1 MPLPS
6 RSITLAAMDFVFML
20 TRADR
25 TIDHALDVLD
35 EIRDLGLRHIGF
47 KDVGIEAARA
57 APLRQRIGELGATS
71 YLEVVSTSAEAIV
84 QSAKLG
90 REIGVDRLLGGAGE
104 LVDSVMGAIAG
115 SDVEYLPFPGR
126 PFGHPTQ
133 LRGDAAEIER
143 DCRAFRARGAAGC
156 DLLAHRSVDADPIEL
171 VRAARRGLDSGVL
184 LVAGGVAS
192 AAHVR
197 ALREAGADAFTVG
210 SAVFDG
216 TFAPGRGGVRDQ
228 LKAVL
233 DACA

>member
-1 MPLPS
+1 
-6 RSITLAAMDFVFML
+6 ML

-25 TIDHALDVLD
+25 TIDNALDVLD
-35 EIRDLGLRHIGF
+35 EIHDLGLRHIGF
-47 KDVGIEAARA
+47 KDVGIDATRA
-57 APLRQRIGELGATS
+57 AEVRQRIGELGATS
-71 YLEVVSTSAEAIV
+71 YLEVVSTSNESIV
-84 QSAKLG
+84 QSARLG
-90 REIGVDRLLGGAGE
+90 RAIGIDRLLGGAGE
-104 LVDSVMGAIAG
+104 QFDAVMGVLAG
-115 SDVEYLPFPGR
+115 SSVAYLPFPGR

-133 LRGDAAEIER
+133 LRGDAAEIEQH
-143 DCRAFRARGAAGC
+143 CRAFRARGAAGC

-216 TFAPGRGGVRDQ
+216 TFAPGRDGLRGQ

-233 DACA
+233 DACS